1 MPVEKLD
8 RHGCN
13 FLELITVS
21 QTDENEL
28 EKLIILL
35 MKRTGGIA
43 RGLRGYLFLL
53 KKLEG
58 YYVSESRDSYLQLAP
73 GRQMR
78 CC

>member
-1 MPVEKLD
+1 M
-8 RHGCN
+8 G
-13 FLELITVS
+13 
-21 QTDENEL
+21 QTDENDL
-28 EKLIILL
+28 EKLISLL
-35 MKRTGGIA
+35 IKGTGGIA